1 METKPLKRHKA
12 LQPLSREHHF
22 ALLLCWKIRRGLEL
36 DIAPDRIGKYVTE
49 MWHHQLTG
57 HFDTEERFV
66 FPILGLDHDLV
77 KEAILDHRYFERMI
91 LQESFTIK
99 TLNRIE
105 ERLER
110 HVRLEER
117 HLFPFIQLAAT
128 EEQMTMVEKVH
139 NDFVVELKWGDQF
152 WI

>member
-12 LQPLSREHHF
+12 LQPLSREHHL
-22 ALLLCWKIRRGLEL
+22 ALLLCWKIRRGLEM
-36 DIAPDRIGKYVTE
+36 DIAPDRIGKYVTA
-49 MWHHQLTG
+49 MWHHQLAE
-57 HFDTEERFV
+57 HFETEERFI
-66 FPILGLDHDLV
+66 FPILGQDHDLV
-77 KEAILDHRYFERMI
+77 REAILDHRYFKRMI
-91 LQESFTIK
+91 LNEPFTIK

-117 HLFPFIQLAAT
+117 HLFPFIQMAAT
-128 EEQMTMVEKVH
+128 EEQMTQVEEVH
-139 NDFVVELKWGDQF
+139 NDFVTELKWVDQF

>member
-12 LQPLSREHHF
+12 LQPLSREHHL

-36 DIAPDRIGKYVTE
+36 DIAPDRIGKYVTA
-49 MWHHQLTG
+49 MWHHQLGG

-66 FPILGLDHDLV
+66 FPILGLEHDLV
-77 KEAILDHRYFERMI
+77 KEAMQDHCYLQRMI
-91 LQESFTIK
+91 LNEPFTIE

-105 ERLER
+105 ERLEQ

-117 HLFPFIQLAAT
+117 FLFPLIQLAAT
-128 EEQMTMVEKVH
+128 EEQMAQVEEVH
-139 NDFVVELKWGDQF
+139 NDLMTEQKWGDQF